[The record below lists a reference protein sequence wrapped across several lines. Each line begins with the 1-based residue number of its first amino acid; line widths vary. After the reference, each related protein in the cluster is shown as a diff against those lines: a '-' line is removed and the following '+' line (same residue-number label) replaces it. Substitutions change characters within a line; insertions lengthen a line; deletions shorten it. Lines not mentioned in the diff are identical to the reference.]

1 MTRRSRWWLLILLL
15 LVSVLSFS
23 SCRLAYFYPQRPVED
38 EKITLSFR
46 HFWIGK
52 HDEPMERVVNET
64 IERFESEHPN
74 IKVDVEGIDQT
85 IHREQKLKSEMVTG
99 QPPDIFSLF
108 GGAEIEPYVEAGR
121 LLDLTEFVQSR
132 GLKSEFSDLDLWTF
146 DDKIFG
152 LPIEGNA
159 EPLFYNKKIFSDL
172 HLQPPQTI
180 DDLFTVIKVLKSQ
193 GIIPFA
199 LGNDQRWPA
208 AIYVHYLMDRQVGSD
223 MFNQI
228 AAGNM
233 SFNNPD
239 YLEAMTLFDRMV
251 KEEAFPTGANLLS
264 SEQAAELFTS
274 GQAAMYL
281 NGNWDISLFQD
292 EDEAPGFQDLV
303 GVLSFPA
310 MTSGGPQALAG
321 GYTMGIGISSA
332 LTGSKRE
339 AALEFLAELY
349 KQDVQQRIMIEAYR
363 IPVMADE
370 VNAELTGPIFSQV
383 INLTE
388 ASTLKFVPYDNMLA
402 PEVKQTFL
410 HVIAGII
417 NQTITPEESLQ
428 QLDQAAKNYWE
439 LVRSR

>member
-1 MTRRSRWWLLILLL
+1 MT
-15 LVSVLSFS
+15 
-23 SCRLAYFYPQRPVED
+23 YFYPQRPSEE

-52 HDEPMERVVNET
+52 HDVPMERVVNET
-64 IERFESEHPN
+64 IERFENEHPN
-74 IKVDVEGIDQT
+74 IKIDVEGIDQT

-121 LLDLTEFVQSR
+121 LLDLTGFVQSR
-132 GLKSEFSDLDLWTF
+132 GLKSEFSDLSLWTF
-146 DDKIFG
+146 HDKIFA

-159 EPLFYNKKIFSDL
+159 EPLFYNKEIFTEL
-172 HLQPPQTI
+172 NLQPPQTI
-180 DDLFTVIKVLKSQ
+180 DELFDVIQVLKSH

-208 AIYVHYLMDRQVGSD
+208 AIYVHYLMDRQVGSE

-228 AAGNM
+228 ATGHK

-251 KEEAFPTGANLLS
+251 KEEAFPTGANVMS
-264 SEQAAELFTS
+264 SEQAAKLFTS

-292 EDEAPGFQDLV
+292 EEEASGFQEQV

-310 MTSGGPQALAG
+310 LSEGGPQALAG
-321 GYTMGIGISSA
+321 GYTMGIGLSSA
-332 LTGSKRE
+332 LTGNKRE

-370 VNAELTGPIFSQV
+370 MNAELTGPIFSQV
-383 INLTE
+383 IQLTE
-388 ASTLKFVPYDNMLA
+388 ASSLKFVPYDNMLA

-410 HVIAGII
+410 HVIAGIM

-428 QLDQAAKNYWE
+428 QLEQAANNYWA